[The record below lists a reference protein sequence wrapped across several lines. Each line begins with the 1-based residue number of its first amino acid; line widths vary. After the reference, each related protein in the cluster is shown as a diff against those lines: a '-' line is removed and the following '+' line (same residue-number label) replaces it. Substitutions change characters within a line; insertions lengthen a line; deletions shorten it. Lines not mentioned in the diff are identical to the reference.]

1 MVIYMYMILIVSC
14 AALFL
19 IGILFRIAGTLRLS
33 VPLLYALV
41 VAFFFPGWS
50 TRNPALSMGIL
61 YGLIGLCVLSWI
73 VSLIRKI
80 REHRAERALE
90 EFEARA
96 IIETIKRKQGTV

>member
-1 MVIYMYMILIVSC
+1 MYMILIVSC
-14 AALFL
+14 VALFL
-19 IGILFRIAGTLRLS
+19 IGILFRIVGTLRLS

-50 TRNPALSMGIL
+50 TRNPALSMGIF

-80 REHRAERALE
+80 REHRAEREME
-90 EFEARA
+90 ECEVRA
-96 IIETIKRKQGTV
+96 IIDAIKRKQGTG

>member
-1 MVIYMYMILIVSC
+1 MYMILIVSC
-14 AALFL
+14 VVLFL

-50 TRNPALSMGIL
+50 TRNPVLSMGIL

-73 VSLIRKI
+73 VSFIRKI
-80 REHRAERALE
+80 RERCAERALE
-90 EFEARA
+90 ECEARA

>member
-1 MVIYMYMILIVSC
+1 MYMILIVSC
-14 AALFL
+14 VALFL

-33 VPLLYALV
+33 VPLLYAFV

-50 TRNPALSMGIL
+50 TRNPELSMGIL

-80 REHRAERALE
+80 REHRAEREME
-90 EFEARA
+90 ECEARA

>member
-1 MVIYMYMILIVSC
+1 MYMILIVSC
-14 AALFL
+14 VALFL

-73 VSLIRKI
+73 VSLIQKI
-80 REHRAERALE
+80 RERCAERALE
-90 EFEARA
+90 EHEARA

>member
-1 MVIYMYMILIVSC
+1 MYMILILSC
-14 AALFL
+14 VALFL

-50 TRNPALSMGIL
+50 TRNPVLSMGIL

-80 REHRAERALE
+80 RERCAERALE
-90 EFEARA
+90 EREARA

>member
-1 MVIYMYMILIVSC
+1 MFKILIVSC
-14 AALFL
+14 VALFL

-50 TRNPALSMGIL
+50 TRNPELSMGIL

-73 VSLIRKI
+73 VTLIRKI
-80 REHRAERALE
+80 REHLAEREMEDL
-90 EFEARA
+90 EARA

>member
-1 MVIYMYMILIVSC
+1 MYMILIVSC
-14 AALFL
+14 VALFL
-19 IGILFRIAGTLRLS
+19 IGILFRIVGTLRLS

-50 TRNPALSMGIL
+50 TRNPALSMGIF

-80 REHRAERALE
+80 REHRAEREME
-90 EFEARA
+90 ECEVRA
-96 IIETIKRKQGTV
+96 IIDAIKRKQGTV